1 MAKIR
6 TDKKHRR
13 YVSHADVV
21 GQELK
26 DPKVRAAYAERRMV
40 HEIARAVR
48 SMRESA
54 GLSQEQLA
62 DLVNM
67 KQPAIA
73 RLETSQGS
81 IPRWQTLNRIALA
94 LHQQLKLNLGDIDP
108 TVELVKV
115 RPARSKRGGDPVEPA
130 SSTRKAM

>member
-21 GQELK
+21 GEELK

-62 DLVNM
+62 ELVDM

-115 RPARSKRGGDPVEPA
+115 RPARGKRGGDPVVA
-130 SSTRKAM
+130 AGTTRRTM